1 LFAKSAKSLL
11 SANGKTQMERFTVR
25 TNAGKQTELRNH
37 SEEQFEL
44 LFVARAESNAQ
55 EMFETMQIS
64 GHAE

>member
-1 LFAKSAKSLL
+1 
-11 SANGKTQMERFTVR
+11 MERFTVR